1 MEPLKEK
8 KENFFEKY
16 EYLEKLLKNYRYPID
31 RNSLNMQGYLMLI
44 HRMIF
49 LFQNNSKIKLVKEVE
64 EMFFILIENSI
75 KMDKNTILFKT
86 LTYFIQKG
94 FDLFIATL
102 KSKEVISENEFIQ
115 KLLNVLDLKDIAKS
129 FDLNEIDI
137 ERELNISIFKKVI
150 IKKKLKFV
158 NIIFSFPLFF
168 LNKFIHENS
177 AGIKDKI
184 IAKTNENYI
193 NKFYKTFK
201 EAILDKKYD
210 TLKKI
215 INSESSEEKKAIKN
229 PKSNEELEKSESNKE
244 KEIKNETMVDSIKI
258 NEENENADKNETK
271 QNSDNSSY
279 KEKEKDKTE
288 KIEDYY
294 KSEQTIIDPNEKFSK
309 LNEDENTNNTKE
321 NKIYSNEEIMKM
333 LKSLKEENKKLNQKL
348 EEENKKLNQKLEEQN
363 KKLNQKFEEEN
374 NKLSQKFEEE
384 NNKLKEEI
392 NGLKDKVIF
401 LNEKLDLAILI
412 NNLGTQRDTYK
423 ASIEIMLKYLNNEL
437 DLNIILKD
445 DDEIWKKTKYIS
457 EKILKSGK
465 MEKQY
470 LKKIVGSLNAL
481 LFCKDYSNC
490 LIHGKGKFS
499 EEIKG
504 YYESSKDTPIISLA
518 SYENMKNVTK
528 GFFGGKVNES
538 KVFGII
544 NSLLFS
550 KIEKWKENEIDY
562 SEYLSDGSLNC
573 ENIMNDFDIA
583 VKIMEY
589 YKLNEKIDASL
600 EK

>member
-1 MEPLKEK
+1 MEPLEEK

-31 RNSLNMQGYLMLI
+31 RNSMNMQGYLMLI

-49 LFQNNSKIKLVKEVE
+49 AFQKNSKIKLVKEVE

-94 FDLFIATL
+94 FDLFIETL

-150 IKKKLKFV
+150 INKKAKFV
-158 NIIFSFPLFF
+158 KIIFSFPLFF

-321 NKIYSNEEIMKM
+321 KKIYSNEEIMKM
-333 LKSLKEENKKLNQKL
+333 LKSLDEE
-348 EEENKKLNQKLEEQN
+348 N

-374 NKLSQKFEEE
+374 K
-384 NNKLKEEI
+384 KLKEEI

-445 DDEIWKKTKYIS
+445 DDELWKKTKYIS
-457 EKILKSGK
+457 EKILKSDK

-470 LKKIVGSLNAL
+470 LKKVVGSLNAL

-504 YYESSKDTPIISLA
+504 YYESSKDMPIISLA

>member
-1 MEPLKEK
+1 MEPLEEK

-31 RNSLNMQGYLMLI
+31 KNSLNMQGYLMLI

-64 EMFFILIENSI
+64 EMFCILIENSI

-94 FDLFIATL
+94 FDLFIETL

-115 KLLNVLDLKDIAKS
+115 KLLNVLDPKDIAKS

-150 IKKKLKFV
+150 IKKKKFV

-201 EAILDKKYD
+201 EAILDKNYD

-279 KEKEKDKTE
+279 KEKEKEKDKTE

-348 EEENKKLNQKLEEQN
+348 EEENK
-363 KKLNQKFEEEN
+363 
-374 NKLSQKFEEE
+374 KLSQKFEEE

-445 DDEIWKKTKYIS
+445 DDELWKKTKYIS
-457 EKILKSGK
+457 EKILKSDK

-470 LKKIVGSLNAL
+470 LKKVVGSLNAL

-504 YYESSKDTPIISLA
+504 YYENSKDMPIISLA

>member
-49 LFQNNSKIKLVKEVE
+49 SFQKNSKIKLVKEVE
-64 EMFFILIENSI
+64 EMFCILIENSI

-86 LTYFIQKG
+86 LIYFIQKG

-102 KSKEVISENEFIQ
+102 KSKKVISENEFIKQ
-115 KLLNVLDLKDIAKS
+115 LLNVLDPKDIAKS

-150 IKKKLKFV
+150 INKKAKFV

-184 IAKTNENYI
+184 IEKTNKIYI
-193 NKFYKTFK
+193 NRFDETFK
-201 EAILDKKYD
+201 KAILDKKYD

-244 KEIKNETMVDSIKI
+244 NEIKNELIKI
-258 NEENENADKNETK
+258 NEDNENTDKNETK

-279 KEKEKDKTE
+279 KEKDKIE

-321 NKIYSNEEIMKM
+321 KKIYSNEEIMKM
-333 LKSLKEENKKLNQKL
+333 LKSLNEENKKLNQKL
-348 EEENKKLNQKLEEQN
+348 EEENKKL
-363 KKLNQKFEEEN
+363 
-374 NKLSQKFEEE
+374 
-384 NNKLKEEI
+384 KEEI
-392 NGLKDKVIF
+392 NGLKDKVTF
-401 LNEKLDLAILI
+401 LNEKLDLSILI

-423 ASIEIMLKYLNNEL
+423 ASLEI
-437 DLNIILKD
+437 
-445 DDEIWKKTKYIS
+445 
-457 EKILKSGK
+457 
-465 MEKQY
+465 
-470 LKKIVGSLNAL
+470 
-481 LFCKDYSNC
+481 
-490 LIHGKGKFS
+490 LI
-499 EEIKG
+499 
-504 YYESSKDTPIISLA
+504 
-518 SYENMKNVTK
+518 
-528 GFFGGKVNES
+528 
-538 KVFGII
+538 
-544 NSLLFS
+544 
-550 KIEKWKENEIDY
+550 
-562 SEYLSDGSLNC
+562 
-573 ENIMNDFDIA
+573 
-583 VKIMEY
+583 
-589 YKLNEKIDASL
+589 
-600 EK
+600 